1 MNLRDEAKRRL
12 AEYRYRKHAVER
24 LPEEIRRLEVI
35 AERMGASDLDGDP
48 VQGGESNQEDAL
60 LKNIE
65 AREMLARRL
74 RDNVDWVECV
84 EDALSVLTEEEQL
97 ILRKLE
103 MNPESGG
110 VERLCQLLGLKKSR
124 LYQRRDQAFAHF
136 VMSIFGGSEEKSG
149 KKVDEISVFRD
160 RVV

>member
-48 VQGGESNQEDAL
+48 VQGGESHQEDAL

-84 EDALSVLTEEEQL
+84 EDALSVLTDEEQL

-103 MNPESGG
+103 MEPASGNLEE
-110 VERLCQLLGLKKSR
+110 VCKVLGSSR
-124 LYQRRDQAFAHF
+124 AKVYRAYEQAMDSFTMA
-136 VMSIFGGSEEKSG
+136 IYGGEL
-149 KKVDEISVFRD
+149 
-160 RVV
+160 

>member
-48 VQGGESNQEDAL
+48 VQGGESHQEDAL

-65 AREMLARRL
+65 AR
-74 RDNVDWVECV
+74 
-84 EDALSVLTEEEQL
+84 
-97 ILRKLE
+97 
-103 MNPESGG
+103 
-110 VERLCQLLGLKKSR
+110 
-124 LYQRRDQAFAHF
+124 
-136 VMSIFGGSEEKSG
+136 
-149 KKVDEISVFRD
+149 
-160 RVV
+160 

>member
-60 LKNIE
+60 LKNY
-65 AREMLARRL
+65 RRQGKC
-74 RDNVDWVECV
+74 W
-84 EDALSVLTEEEQL
+84 
-97 ILRKLE
+97 
-103 MNPESGG
+103 P
-110 VERLCQLLGLKKSR
+110 
-124 LYQRRDQAFAHF
+124 
-136 VMSIFGGSEEKSG
+136 GGSGTMWTGWSAW
-149 KKVDEISVFRD
+149 RMH
-160 RVV
+160 